1 MTHKIWADF
10 EQQIILLKMREIVYR
25 ISPEHNY
32 AIATGVMTTIPA
44 QGGERKP
51 AYKKAYSHFFT
62 TVLSSSQAPAITIP
76 KDKRAF
82 SSSPLLCFLDVIA
95 PPDTSQRL
103 CK

>member
-51 AYKKAYSHFFT
+51 DYKKAYSHFFYHRPLQLAGSGHHNPKRQT
-62 TVLSSSQAPAITIP
+62 CLFLQAVIMFF
-76 KDKRAF
+76 RCY
-82 SSSPLLCFLDVIA
+82 CF
-95 PPDTSQRL
+95 T
-103 CK
+103 